1 MRIYK
6 IGIGLNSYQPL
17 DEKYVNA
24 DKMGYLVRS
33 GCVQYDKNFDI
44 IDIDYTGGGSYF
56 EVWGEIISEIK
67 SDIRNK
73 IINKIINEK
82 RG

>member
-1 MRIYK
+1 MRVYK

-24 DKMGYLVRS
+24 DKMGYLIRN
-33 GCVQYDKNFDI
+33 GCVQYDKSYDI

-56 EVWGEIISEIK
+56 EVWGEIISNIK
-67 SDIRNK
+67 ADIRNK
-73 IINKIINEK
+73 RINKILNEK